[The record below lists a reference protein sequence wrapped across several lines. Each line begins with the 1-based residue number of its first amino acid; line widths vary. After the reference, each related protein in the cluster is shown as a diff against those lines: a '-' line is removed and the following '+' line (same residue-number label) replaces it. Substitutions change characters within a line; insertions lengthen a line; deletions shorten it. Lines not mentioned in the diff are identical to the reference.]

1 MKAFLIAF
9 LLVFVL
15 NLHASQNLERARQL
29 EESGDG
35 TGARALLAH
44 AAQSAPGD
52 IAALTEY
59 AEFLDCHADPAAIEA
74 YSKLLAALDQPAHRS
89 QRAAVARRMAELSL
103 LQGDRSAALRS
114 LDIYQKS
121 GGALPGLATLPA
133 APPAK
138 PADDR
143 TYVEI
148 PGPLRSFARM
158 AAISGDAQPDDLLPA
173 LARNIVTNGFQAAHS
188 NEALEQTEYLK
199 LVHRYVSQAR
209 EIEKL
214 AGDGKMVKIENCDS
228 PNAAELLR
236 ILGFRMRGGCGS
248 EVVLETVNA
257 TRAFLTTDSGFP
269 LPALEQALRTN
280 RPFTYDYH
288 PARLPVLFGPD
299 YWLSAKEKETSGF
312 LDVLLSDPA
321 LCRLYLGI
329 SKLDRETAEAFRK
342 NIPMPHLK
350 AYAHVLDFFGGM
362 FEVRQGNAMVPG
374 APRTV
379 AAWTELV
386 GAPPDQGAA
395 FFEKL
400 IAKDDGWLASY
411 FDALARINGP
421 VRAYLTEPARMQRFY
436 MAIRG
441 KVTSPGPARP
451 VFRSNADMMLLT
463 TRLWIEPD
471 GRPHVPGNLQVWKDL
486 FANHPQGKYD
496 AKLTRAAVAWKET
509 DDVLEAL
516 FGLTRKSVENEPLKI
531 FMALSDLDRY
541 RSKPLAPETVA
552 LLAGNYR
559 LYGSQYATFNDAA
572 AVSDKSIAQFIDTA
586 DEVSRLKDP
595 VLRADTLGVMQSLVG
610 LWQILSRSGSLPAA
624 KADETFAALVSPFS
638 AVRDDRILFDAGRG
652 GVTLLLSASGSKPGG
667 AQQARLLDL
676 LAGAAEPSDVE
687 SHTQIVQEMMRIL
700 EAQHIVPVDE
710 IFEVANHLDSL
721 ARGEK
726 LNTALVNRLASRIAD
741 IPLARA
747 ALSPVEK
754 NALSFG
760 YWTDKHVDAER
771 KLNLRAAVEKASG
784 EKLRDVRGLLAPF
797 LRDTLVAYNYA
808 HYAPPGAQVLYT
820 NPLFVRSHDFLG
832 VQGGNHMW
840 RTTEVFGSGWP
851 SNGGGRLVGSLAGL
865 PYALAETEQNFL
877 VPEQTQ
883 ALIWGDLVP
892 QMIVSAVIPR
902 WWNVTPS
909 QLHWVA
915 LHMRY
920 AEALLAESALD
931 PALRREALGILS
943 AQAAPAR
950 VGQVA
955 ILLENGDVQ
964 KALNKVTPSELFV
977 LASGMEANAQREPS
991 PLLAEI
997 RRLAARSPQQIND
1010 AAISTAFGTPKP
1022 TLANSYRP
1030 ELLNLRTFPTLM
1042 GYSSRILAESWES
1055 NALYWAELADETNVQ
1070 PSQLNVRIPEWTE
1083 KLVERIFASHLEDW
1097 PAVLRSLRA
1106 VGDDVRNKTRQQA
1119 LAVGQTPWSARVPPD
1134 PLAVQNSKY

>member
-1 MKAFLIAF
+1 MKAFCIVF
-9 LLVFVL
+9 CLVFV
-15 NLHASQNLERARQL
+15 SSVQGSKTLEHARQL

-35 TGARALLAH
+35 PGARALLAH
-44 AAQSAPGD
+44 AAQDAPGD

-59 AEFLDCHADPAAIEA
+59 AEFLDCHADPAAREA
-74 YSKLLAALDQPAHRS
+74 YGKLLAALDGPAHRQ

-103 LQGDRSAALRS
+103 LQGDRAGALRS
-114 LDIYQKS
+114 LEIYGSAS
-121 GGALPGLATLPA
+121 GAPAGPVGIPA
-133 APPAK
+133 APPGAGE
-138 PADDR
+138 R
-143 TYVEI
+143 QYVEI
-148 PGPLRSFARM
+148 PGPMRSFGRM
-158 AAISGDAQPDDLLPA
+158 AAISGDALPDDVLPS
-173 LARNIVTNGFQAAHS
+173 LARNVVTNGFQAAHS

-199 LVHRYVSQAR
+199 LVHRYISQAR

-214 AGDGKMVKIENCDS
+214 AGADKMVRIENCDS
-228 PNAAELLR
+228 PNAGELLR

-269 LPALEQALRTN
+269 LPALELALRTN
-280 RPFTYDYH
+280 RPFAYDDH
-288 PARLPVLFGPD
+288 PARVPVLFGSD

-312 LDVLLSDPA
+312 LDVLLSDPS

-329 SKLDRETAEAFRK
+329 SKLDRATAEEFRK
-342 NIPMPHLK
+342 NIPVAHLK

-362 FEVRQGNAMVPG
+362 FEVRDGKAVVPG

-379 AAWTELV
+379 AAWTELA

-400 IAKDDGWLASY
+400 LAKDDGWLASY

-421 VRAYLTEPARMQRFY
+421 VREYLTEPARLQRFY
-436 MAIRG
+436 LAIRG

-451 VFRSNADMMLLT
+451 VFRANADMMLLT
-463 TRLWIEPD
+463 TRLWIEPN
-471 GRPHVPGNLQVWKDL
+471 GRLHVPGNLQVWKDL
-486 FANHPQGKYD
+486 FATHPQGKYD
-496 AKLTRAAVAWKET
+496 AKLMRAAGSWKES

-516 FGLTRKSVENEPLKI
+516 FGLSRKTVENEPLKI

-541 RSKPLAPETVA
+541 RSQPLAPETVD
-552 LLAGNYR
+552 LLVRNYR
-559 LYGSQYATFNDAA
+559 TYSSQYPIFNE
-572 AVSDKSIAQFIDTA
+572 AVTVSGKSIAQFIDTA

-595 VLRADTLGVMQSLVG
+595 VLRADTLGMLQSLVG

-624 KADETFAALVSPFS
+624 KADETFAALLGPCA
-638 AVRDDRILFDAGRG
+638 AVHDARTLFDAGRG
-652 GVTLLLSASGSKPGG
+652 GVTLLLAATGSKPGG
-667 AQQARLLDL
+667 ASQGRLLDL

-687 SHTQIVQEMMRIL
+687 SHTQIVQEMMRVL
-700 EAQHIVPVDE
+700 EAQHIVPLDDLLE
-710 IFEVANHLDSL
+710 LANHLDNM

-726 LNTALVNRLASRIAD
+726 LNTALVNRFSSRIAE

-747 ALSPVEK
+747 TLSPVEK

-760 YWTDKHVDAER
+760 YWTDKHIDAER
-771 KLNLRAAVEKASG
+771 KLNLRAAVDKATG
-784 EKLRDVRGLLAPF
+784 EKLRDMRGLLAPF

-820 NPLFVRSHDFLG
+820 NPVFVRSHDFLG
-832 VQGGNHMW
+832 AQGANHMW
-840 RTTEVFGSGWP
+840 RVTEVFGSGWP

-865 PYALAETEQNFL
+865 PYALAEAEQNFL

-892 QMIVSAVIPR
+892 QIIASAVIPR

-920 AEALLAESALD
+920 AEALLAESAMD
-931 PALRREALGILS
+931 PVLRREAIGILS

-950 VGQVA
+950 AGQVA
-955 ILLENGDVQ
+955 LLLADGDVPA
-964 KALNKVTPSELFV
+964 ALNKVTPSELFV
-977 LASGMEANAQREPS
+977 LASRMAGDAKREPS

-997 RRLAARSPQQIND
+997 RRMAAQSPQQTND
-1010 AAISTAFGTPKP
+1010 AAISAAFGTPKP

-1055 NALYWAELADETNVQ
+1055 NTLYWAELADETNVQ

-1097 PAVLRSLRA
+1097 PALLRSLRA
-1106 VGDDVRNKTRQQA
+1106 VGDEVRSKSRQQA
-1119 LAVGQTPWSARVPPD
+1119 VAQ
-1134 PLAVQNSKY
+1134 VQQPQLTNAGN

>member
-1 MKAFLIAF
+1 MKSLLIV
-9 LLVFVL
+9 LVVFFAVFAV
-15 NLHASQNLERARQL
+15 NLQASQNLDRARQL
-29 EESGDG
+29 EASGDG
-35 TGARALLAH
+35 AEARALLAH
-44 AAQSAPGD
+44 AAQSAPGN
-52 IAALTEY
+52 ITALTEY

-74 YSKLLAALDQPAHRS
+74 YGKLLAALDQPAHRQ
-89 QRAAVARRMAELSL
+89 QRASVARRMAELSL
-103 LQGDRSAALRS
+103 LQGDRAAASRS
-114 LDIYQKS
+114 LEIYRS
-121 GGALPGLATLPA
+121 AGGSFILPA
-133 APPAK
+133 TPSETPAG
-138 PADDR
+138 DR
-143 TYVEI
+143 PYIEI
-148 PGPLRSFARM
+148 PGPLRSFGRM
-158 AAISGDAQPDDLLPA
+158 AAISSDAQADDLLPA
-173 LARNIVTNGFQAAHS
+173 LARNVVTNGFQAAHS

-199 LVHRYVSQAR
+199 LVHRYISQAR
-209 EIEKL
+209 ELATL
-214 AGDGKMVKIENCDS
+214 AGASKVIRIENCDS
-228 PNAAELLR
+228 SNAGELLR

-269 LPALEQALRTN
+269 VPALEQALRTN

-288 PARLPVLFGPD
+288 PARVPVLFGAD

-321 LCRLYLGI
+321 LCRLYLGM
-329 SKLDRETAEAFRK
+329 SKLDRETAEEVRK
-342 NIPMPHLK
+342 NIPMPRLK

-362 FEVRQGNAMVPG
+362 FEIRDGKALVPG

-379 AAWTELV
+379 AAWTELA

-421 VRAYLTEPARMQRFY
+421 VRDYLTEPARMQRFY

-451 VFRSNADMMLLT
+451 VFRANADMMLLT
-463 TRLWIEPD
+463 TRLWIEPN

-486 FANHPQGKYD
+486 FGSHPQGKYD
-496 AKLTRAAVAWKET
+496 AKLTRAAGAWKES

-516 FGLTRKSVENEPLKI
+516 FGLSRKAVENEPLKI

-541 RSKPLAPETVA
+541 RSKPLTPETVD
-552 LLAGNYR
+552 LLARNYHI
-559 LYGSQYATFNDAA
+559 YGSQYSVFNEAA
-572 AVSDKSIAQFIDTA
+572 SVSDKSIAQFMDTA
-586 DEVSRLKDP
+586 DEITRIKDP
-595 VLRADTLGVMQSLVG
+595 TLRADTLGMMQSLVG
-610 LWQILSRSGSLPAA
+610 LWQIFSRSGSLPAA
-624 KADETFAALVSPFS
+624 KADETFAAVLGPFS
-638 AVRDDRILFDAGRG
+638 AVRDNRMLFDAGHG
-652 GVTLLLSASGSKPGG
+652 GVSLLLSATGSKP
-667 AQQARLLDL
+667 AAAPQARLLDL
-676 LAGAAEPSDVE
+676 LAGAADPSDVE
-687 SHTQIVQEMMRIL
+687 SHTQLVQDMMRIL
-700 EAQHIVPVDE
+700 EAQHIIPLDDLFDLS
-710 IFEVANHLDSL
+710 IHLDKL

-726 LNTALVNRLASRIAD
+726 VNTALINRIATRIAD
-741 IPLARA
+741 IPLGRA
-747 ALSPVEK
+747 SLSPVEK

-771 KLNLRAAVEKASG
+771 KLNLRVTVEKASG

-832 VQGGNHMW
+832 VQGTNHMW
-840 RTTEVFGSGWP
+840 RTTEVYGSGWP

-865 PYALAETEQNFL
+865 PYALAEAEQNFL

-915 LHMRY
+915 LHGRY
-920 AEALLAESALD
+920 GESLLAESALD
-931 PALRREALGILS
+931 PTLRQEALGILG
-943 AQAAPAR
+943 AQAAPVR

-955 ILLENGDVQ
+955 MLLEAGDVQ
-964 KALNKVTPSELFV
+964 AALNRVTPSELFV
-977 LASGMEANAQREPS
+977 LASRMEAKMGANAQREPS

-997 RRLAARSPQQIND
+997 RRLAAQSPQQINY
-1010 AAISTAFGTPKP
+1010 AAISAAFGTPKP

-1055 NALYWAELADETNVQ
+1055 NTLYWAELADETNVQ

-1106 VGDDVRNKTRQQA
+1106 VGDEVRNKTRQQA
-1119 LAVGQTPWSARVPPD
+1119 LAQAAPQQLTNAG
-1134 PLAVQNSKY
+1134 N